1 MARDHESDSRA
12 IFLYNSHMQSLNNL
26 ISEIQKSQK
35 TLFIL
40 CGFPYS
46 GKSYIV
52 GQLQSATDLKVV
64 AIDKIFSDRGFDWST
79 NVLPNT
85 YEWETI
91 FNESYESIKQTLI
104 AGNNVLYDST
114 NQTVSSRDKLQE
126 VAKSVGADTKVIYI
140 KCSADTVFKRWE
152 ENKKNPVRS
161 VVSKELVQQT
171 IDMFDEPTK
180 DENVIVITNP

>member
-1 MARDHESDSRA
+1 
-12 IFLYNSHMQSLNNL
+12 
-26 ISEIQKSQK
+26 
-35 TLFIL
+35 
-40 CGFPYS
+40 
-46 GKSYIV
+46 
-52 GQLQSATDLKVV
+52 
-64 AIDKIFSDRGFDWST
+64 
-79 NVLPNT
+79 
-85 YEWETI
+85 
-91 FNESYESIKQTLI
+91 
-104 AGNNVLYDST
+104 
-114 NQTVSSRDKLQE
+114 VSSRDKLRE